1 MKVDTQNVGP
11 CKVKLIVKAE
21 ADETRNDYDEVL
33 KVFMREGRV
42 HGFRPGKVPREIIKR
57 EFHSQIMEE
66 VQRRLFQAF
75 YKPALEQAG
84 VKMVALRDIDNV
96 LFSPETGITFTMTV
110 DAEPEFDLPKYKKIP
125 VTFDEPTV
133 TEEQVDEQ
141 LDQLRK
147 AFAKFEEAAPEY
159 AIAAGDLVS
168 IDFTGLV
175 DDQPIH
181 TLAEEA
187 KPISEG
193 TGFWVQIEEG
203 RFVQEVLDAL
213 VGVKVGETQEVKVKF
228 PKDHPI
234 EALRGKKAV
243 YTVTPKLV
251 RTRQVAEDAELLAQ
265 FKLETLDQLRD
276 QTRKRMLEAAVQAE
290 EQRRRDTV
298 VEFLLKKAEFD
309 LPESL
314 VADEIN
320 AVLDT
325 VVNEA
330 HYRVSRAKSWSRT
343 AMQSL
348 RAPPSPPSANCA
360 CATCLAASRR
370 RKASRLAM
378 TRSTPRF
385 RRWPQDNVPR
395 PRRSALRSKRTTA
408 WICCV
413 PGSATRR
420 PCRACWMQP
429 RNKRGPL

>member
-1 MKVDTQNVGP
+1 
-11 CKVKLIVKAE
+11 
-21 ADETRNDYDEVL
+21 
-33 KVFMREGRV
+33 
-42 HGFRPGKVPREIIKR
+42 
-57 EFHSQIMEE
+57 
-66 VQRRLFQAF
+66 
-75 YKPALEQAG
+75 
-84 VKMVALRDIDNV
+84 
-96 LFSPETGITFTMTV
+96 MTV

-213 VGVKVGETQEVKVKF
+213 VGVKAGETQEVKVKF

-330 HYRVSRAKSWSRT
+330 HYRGLTREELEQNRDAIIESATLTAKRQLRLRYLLGRIAEEEGITVSDDEVDAKIQT
-343 AMQSL
+343 
-348 RAPPSPPSANCA
+348 
-360 CATCLAASRR
+360 LAAGQ
-370 RKASRLAM
+370 
-378 TRSTPRF
+378 RSTPEKLRAQIEKND
-385 RRWPQDNVPR
+385 RMDL
-395 PRRSALRSKRTTA
+395 LRSRIRDEKTVRYLLDA
-408 WICCV
+408 
-413 PGSATRR
+413 A
-420 PCRACWMQP
+420 
-429 RNKRGPL
+429 KK

>member
-42 HGFRPGKVPREIIKR
+42 PGFRPGKVPREIIKR

-66 VQRRLFQAF
+66 VQRRLFQVF

-330 HYRVSRAKSWSRT
+330 HYRGLTREELEQNRDAIIESATLTAKRQLRLRYLLGRIAEEEGITVSDDEVDAKIQTLAAGQRSTPEKIRAQIEKNDRMDMLRSRIRDEKT
-343 AMQSL
+343 MQSL
-348 RAPPSPPSANCA
+348 
-360 CATCLAASRR
+360 LDAA
-370 RKASRLAM
+370 K
-378 TRSTPRF
+378 
-385 RRWPQDNVPR
+385 
-395 PRRSALRSKRTTA
+395 K
-408 WICCV
+408 
-413 PGSATRR
+413 
-420 PCRACWMQP
+420 
-429 RNKRGPL
+429 